1 MFPLTNLTPREKV
14 RLLERVREKGRAP
27 QPVQEPIAVVGM
39 ACRFPGASSLEEFEA
54 NLRRGVCSISEIPA
68 DRFAVDEWFD
78 PEPAVCG
85 KTNTRWGGFISRP
98 DEFDASFFGISED
111 EARAMDPQQRIL
123 LETAIEALDHAG
135 YSLPVLRGS
144 FGAVYVGAGS
154 QDYGHQLDVD
164 RHSERIDPYYGTGN
178 SLSFLSARIARYIGI
193 HGPALTVD
201 TACSASLVAIHLACQ
216 ALRTQECDWALAGGV
231 NLILRPA
238 GFVYVSQIRAVAA
251 DGRCKAFSGDAD
263 GYVRGEGCGL
273 VVLKRFND
281 AVKNRDRILAVIRAS
296 GVNHDGRSSSL
307 TAPNGRAQLTLLK
320 RAMAQSGLDGAQI
333 GYVEAHGTGTP
344 LGDPIEVRALCEA
357 LRGTDSAPPL
367 VLGSVKANIGH
378 LEAAA
383 GVAGLIKAVLMLT
396 GEMIPP
402 HINFRSL
409 STHLEGLPVRIPLEE
424 EPWGGAERYAG
435 VSSFGIGGTNAH
447 VVLSAAEKPVSASQ
461 LSGQEGER
469 DELLVVAGRDQADL
483 EDQCQAMAD
492 WLDASGHGSLGSLAY
507 AMGSRRS
514 AAPVRRAVVGRSKA
528 EWREQL
534 KQPRGRSPESAS
546 PGWVWVYSGQGGSEA
561 GELSR
566 RWEEM
571 QAERWFREETEAWE
585 KEVERRTGWG
595 IGPSL
600 QGREEGASLWQKQL
614 VRLVW
619 QMGLTAQLR
628 GWGLEAAAVVGHSA
642 GEVAAAVAAGAM
654 GRGEGVEVVW
664 RRGLQL
670 EKLQGQGGMIAVRQ
684 ESMPEAPEGLSLAAL
699 NGPSWKVWS
708 GENGPLRY
716 WHEQWE
722 RQGLEVRRIETM
734 GVPGHG
740 PAVEQGA
747 RALERELAGEKWNP
761 SLRIRMRSSVTGGW
775 LKAVDAQYWRRNLR
789 ETVRF
794 DQAIA
799 GLLEEGF
806 RHFVE
811 VGTQAV
817 LGGAIEEQMEASS
830 RTGEVEWSLRRGEPA
845 RRSLLRVAGRAFE
858 SGQALRWNNIA
869 SGHQVVDLPPFPWRR
884 ERYWFSDTAAEF
896 PVMLREE
903 DLTQRMEYSRAV
915 DRVLTHHCPEGAR
928 AVNRRHLAPN
938 VFLGCRGAAL
948 FFCSQL
954 KTSVVAL
961 LYAGDPTDYD
971 RLAVE
976 LEQYARRSQADL
988 YLMATAAQ
996 ADSARGRKYATT
1008 PIGVR
1013 QFLCPLSE
1021 FHLQGASMQRL
1032 RYLVEKYR
1040 RFGSCAVREANA
1052 GDGSD
1057 VDALISAWVARK
1069 GAEPVFIAD
1078 ARREMK
1084 RLSAS
1089 AAGNRTFLTHRNERL
1104 ECAILLSPAPQE
1116 HGYLMDLEF
1125 YGADTPLGCLEYSIV
1140 EIVRQL
1146 VHEGYEYLGLGGTYG
1161 TALETHPNEHGEI
1174 AQLLHELHSANILNG
1189 DSNLQFKNKFR
1200 PTTEPLFLC
1209 CPQTQSAASVQDVL
1223 SVLSGRSVSEC
1234 SSGRDFALELLDV
1247 PGSVRT
1253 FAQTLRSGE
1262 WLTAHAVSG
1271 HCVVPG
1277 SYYIDAAIRAT
1288 HAAGQSQGQAIQ
1300 DFVIERPLQPGVS
1313 GMAEIRIVVDPG
1325 VSVEIYGRDAPST
1338 WVRLAAGR
1346 CSPLPQTS
1354 SNAFRPADSQ
1364 SHFSAVDP
1372 LEFYRQ
1378 AEQAQVHYGEFY
1390 RVIRKLWISRER
1402 GESLAWIETTVN
1414 DIQPFFAHPALL
1426 DGALQTISA
1435 ARGYDL
1441 LPGGQTTQLQAIESI
1456 ELHRALPRTFW
1467 AAAKLANHNGT
1478 GGIVSADVQLWDA
1491 EGVSLGCLRGVC
1503 ARVKQQSQSCALVKE
1518 VPLYRIEWFPA
1529 DTPGHASSSATSQT
1543 WVVRASPRIFRQI
1556 GAVLESFGHSVVET
1570 PEKGKPV
1577 SGVIHADALESDYD
1591 SAVALIAE
1599 SLRTTCASLL
1609 DWPEH
1614 PHLWVLTQGAQAVKH
1629 EAPDPRQAAL
1639 WGYARVF
1646 AMEHPN
1652 AWGGLVDLDPD
1663 DASLDLTAPLAQIL
1677 SGNSETETAWRQT
1690 RSFVPRMMPAP
1701 VCESRAVGIRRDGCY
1716 LVIGGSRGA
1725 GLATAQWLGRQGSS
1739 HIVITGR
1746 QEQAPVRIETEPA
1759 QWGNAAVYKAG
1770 ADATSEPQMR
1780 NLFDWI
1786 SAAMPPLRGI
1796 VFAAATIEDGAVARQ
1811 PEEAVRRSLRTK
1823 IEGSQIVERMTTGIA
1838 LDFIVFYSSAAVLL
1852 APRGQSAYAAAN
1864 AFMDALAH
1872 RIHQSRNCRVLSVN
1886 WGHWLNTGSADSPAL
1901 AERLRYQGI
1910 VPMSA
1915 ECALEALPRML
1926 ARAEPQLI
1934 ALDIQ
1939 WDRWQSGLPGC
1950 LSKLWARLIAQP
1962 EPLDKIAKTSLSAN
1976 GSRPHIETSVLRRI
1990 RITAGNGAPANDVS
2004 MTSNLKDLGFDSLA
2018 LINLRRLIENDLGV
2032 RVPIAALFGCVDIRG
2047 LCDTIREREPA
2058 LASVAGEG

>member
-1 MFPLTNLTPREKV
+1 M
-14 RLLERVREKGRAP
+14 
-27 QPVQEPIAVVGM
+27 VGM
-39 ACRFPGASSLEEFEA
+39 ACRFPGASSLKEFEA
-54 NLRRGVCSISEIPA
+54 NLRHGVCSISEIPA
-68 DRFAVDEWFD
+68 DRFAVDEWYD

-85 KTNTRWGGFISRP
+85 RTNTRWGGFISRP
-98 DEFDASFFGISED
+98 DEFDASFFGIQAD

-135 YSLPVLRGS
+135 FSLPALRGS
-144 FGAVYVGAGS
+144 LGAVYAGAGS

-164 RHSERIDPYYGTGN
+164 RHAERIDPYFGTGN

-273 VVLKRFND
+273 VVLKRLND
-281 AVKNRDRILAVIRAS
+281 AVNNGDRILAVIRAS

-320 RAMAQSGLDGAQI
+320 RAMAQAGLDGAQI

-357 LRGTDSAPPL
+357 LRGTDSATPL

-383 GVAGLIKAVLMLT
+383 GVAGLIKAVSMLT

-402 HINFRSL
+402 HINFSSL
-409 STHLEGLPVRIPLEE
+409 STHLEGLPVRIPLRE
-424 EPWGGAERYAG
+424 EPWQGAERYAG

-447 VVLSAAEKPVSASQ
+447 VVLSAAAEESSPA
-461 LSGQEGER
+461 GTADDRE
-469 DELLVVAGRDQADL
+469 ELLVVAGRDRAEL
-483 EDQCQAMAD
+483 EDQCRAMAD
-492 WLDASGHGSLGSLAY
+492 WLDAPASSSLSSLAY

-514 AAPVRRAVVGRSKA
+514 AAPVRRAVVGRSRA

-534 KQPRGRSPESAS
+534 QEKLRQQLQQPMGRSPESAS
-546 PGWVWVYSGQGGSEA
+546 PGWVWVYSGQGGSDA

-571 QAERWFREETEAWE
+571 QPERWFRQETEAWE
-585 KEVERRTGWG
+585 KEVEQRTGWR
-595 IGPSL
+595 IGPCL

-654 GRGEGVEVVW
+654 GRGEGVAVLW

-699 NGPSWKVWS
+699 NGPGWKVWS
-708 GENGPLRY
+708 GENEPLRY
-716 WHEQWE
+716 WYQQWE
-722 RQGLEVRRIETM
+722 QQGLEVRRIETM

-740 PAVEQGA
+740 PAVEQGS
-747 RALERELAGEKWNP
+747 RALERELAAEKWNP
-761 SLRIRMRSSVTGGW
+761 GLRIRMRSSVTGGW
-775 LKAVDAQYWRRNLR
+775 LKWVDATYWRHNLR

-806 RHFVE
+806 RRFVE

-830 RTGEVEWSLRRGEPA
+830 QTGEVEWTLRRGEPA

-858 SGQALRWNNIA
+858 SGQALVWNNVA
-869 SGHQVVDLPPFPWRR
+869 SGHRVADLPPFPWRR
-884 ERYWFSDTAAEF
+884 ERYWFEAAAEF

-903 DLTQRMEYSRAV
+903 DLTQKPEYRRAV
-915 DRVLTHHCPEGAR
+915 DRVLTHRCPEGAH

-954 KTSVVAL
+954 KTSIVAL
-961 LYAGDPTDYD
+961 LYAGDPSDYD
-971 RLAVE
+971 QLAAE
-976 LEQYARRSQADL
+976 LEQHARHCQADL

-996 ADSARGRKYATT
+996 AGTASSRNYSTT

-1013 QFLCPLSE
+1013 QFLRPLAQ

-1040 RFGSCAVREANA
+1040 RLGSCAVREANA
-1052 GDGSD
+1052 GDESD
-1057 VDALISAWVARK
+1057 VDALISAWIVRK

-1078 ARREMK
+1078 ARREI
-1084 RLSAS
+1084 RRPRAS
-1089 AAGNRTFLTHRNERL
+1089 AAGNRTFITHRNERP

-1125 YGADTPLGCLEYSIV
+1125 YGPETPMGCLEYSIV
-1140 EIVRQL
+1140 EIIGRL
-1146 VHEGYEYLGLGGTYG
+1146 VQEGYEYLGLGGTYG
-1161 TALETHPNEHGEI
+1161 TALETHPNEHREI
-1174 AQLLHELHSANILNG
+1174 AHLLHELHSANILNG

-1209 CPQTQSAASVQDVL
+1209 CPKTQSAASVQDVL
-1223 SVLSGRSVSEC
+1223 AVLSGQSASQC
-1234 SSGRDFALELLDV
+1234 SSAPDFALELLDI
-1247 PGSVRT
+1247 PGSVRI

-1262 WLTAHAVSG
+1262 WLTAHVVG
-1271 HCVVPG
+1271 GRPVVPG
-1277 SYYIDAAIRAT
+1277 SYYIDAAIRALR
-1288 HAAGQSQGQAIQ
+1288 AAGQIQGLAIQ
-1300 DFVIERPLQPGVS
+1300 DFVIERPLEPGVS
-1313 GMAEIRIVVDPG
+1313 GLAEVRIVTDPG
-1325 VSVEIYGRDAPST
+1325 VTVEIYARGAASQ
-1338 WVRLAAGR
+1338 WMRLAAGR
-1346 CSPLPQTS
+1346 CSPPPQPSPGTFH
-1354 SNAFRPADSQ
+1354 AADAQ
-1364 SHFSAVDP
+1364 SHLSPVDP
-1372 LEFYRQ
+1372 LEFYLQ
-1378 AEQAQVHYGEFY
+1378 AEKANVQYGDFY
-1390 RVIRKLWISRER
+1390 RVIRKLWISRDR
-1402 GESLAWIETTVN
+1402 GESLAWIQTGAN
-1414 DIQPFFAHPALL
+1414 DTQAFFAHPALL

-1435 ARGYDL
+1435 ARGYGL
-1441 LPGGQTTQLQAIESI
+1441 APGGGTTHLQAIESI
-1456 ELHRALPRTFW
+1456 ELNRPLPRSFW
-1467 AAAKLANHNGT
+1467 AAAKLADCHDTAGT
-1478 GGIVSADVQLWDA
+1478 VSADVQLWDA

-1503 ARVKQQSQSCALVKE
+1503 ARVPRQSQSCVAVRE
-1518 VPLYRIEWFPA
+1518 VPLYRLEWLPA
-1529 DTPGHASSSATSQT
+1529 ETHPQSSLGGTSQT
-1543 WVVRASPRIFRQI
+1543 WVVRASPRVFHRIS
-1556 GAVLESFGHSVVET
+1556 AVLESFGHSAVET
-1570 PEKGKPV
+1570 PGQGRPV
-1577 SGVIHADALESDYD
+1577 SGVIHACSLESDYD
-1591 SAVALIAE
+1591 SAATLIAG

-1614 PHLWVLTQGAQAVKH
+1614 PRLWVLTRGAQAVKD
-1629 EAPDPRQAAL
+1629 EAPDPPQAAV

-1652 AWGGLVDLDPD
+1652 AWGGLVDVDPD
-1663 DASLDLTAPLAQIL
+1663 DASLDLTAPLAHIL

-1690 RSFVPRMMPAP
+1690 RSFVPRIVPAP
-1701 VCESRAVGIRRDGCY
+1701 FCESRTVGTWSNGCY
-1716 LVIGGSRGA
+1716 LVIGGTRGA
-1725 GLATAQWLGRQGSS
+1725 GLATAQWLGRQGAS

-1746 QEQAPVRIETEPA
+1746 QEQVPVRMETESSL
-1759 QWGNAAVYKAG
+1759 WGKADVYKAG
-1770 ADATSEPQMR
+1770 ADATSAPQMR
-1780 NLFDWI
+1780 NLLEWI
-1786 SAAMPPLRGI
+1786 GTTMPPLRGI
-1796 VFAAATIEDGAVARQ
+1796 VFAAAAIEDGAVARQ
-1811 PEEAVRRSLRTK
+1811 SEEAVRRVLRTK
-1823 IEGSQIVERMTTGIA
+1823 IEGSEIVERLTTGID
-1838 LDFIVFYSSAAVLL
+1838 LEFIVFYSSAAALL

-1872 RIHQSRNCRVLSVN
+1872 RVSRSRNCRVLSVN

-1910 VPMSA
+1910 VPIPV
-1915 ECALEALPRML
+1915 ECALESLRRML
-1926 ARAEPQLI
+1926 ARSEPQLI
-1934 ALDIQ
+1934 SLDIR

-1950 LSKLWARLIAQP
+1950 GSKLWAKLIA
-1962 EPLDKIAKTSLSAN
+1962 PLETSDRIAKAPLPSN

-1990 RITAGNGAPANDVS
+1990 RSMSGGALADHVS
-2004 MTSNLKDLGFDSLA
+2004 MTSGLKDLGFDSLA

-2058 LASVAGEG
+2058 LALLTVQG